1 VVYAGKTLVTKF
13 TGHFENDQMNG
24 PGKVYFSTGD
34 RMSARWENGKPTF
47 PMSMV
52 YERGERYVG
61 QFRVHQTSGAYV
73 REGFGISI
81 YLTGD
86 RYYGMWENDLRA
98 GHGFFVTTCGTEYFG
113 KWEGNL
119 MSGKGMDALALSHS
133 RTHAS
138 ALECSL
144 PSRST
149 GSLRFAG
156 DPNWIFYGKVSGD
169 WKSGMCLQTEGA
181 FKWERLPARCDPAQ
195 ASGAV
200 MRLSTL
206 RGDKWEYFRATLNK
220 GYANGT
226 ASRPRAAGIPEPD
239 PLEDKTQQMDK
250 ALQKRIADGAE
261 EVFVEVLE
269 ILQSKVRHS
278 LRLHVT
284 SAF

>member
-119 MSGKGMDALALSHS
+119 MSGKGMDALALSHARVSS
-133 RTHAS
+133 RMLTTFTIDRLAPLRWRS
-138 ALECSL
+138 ELDLLRQGVGRLEVGHVPADRRSL
-144 PSRST
+144 QVGT
-149 GSLRFAG
+149 AAG
-156 DPNWIFYGKVSGD
+156 
-169 WKSGMCLQTEGA
+169 
-181 FKWERLPARCDPAQ
+181 
-195 ASGAV
+195 
-200 MRLSTL
+200 TL
-206 RGDKWEYFRATLNK
+206 RPRSSQRRCHAAVDLARRQVGVLSRDAQQGLRERHRQPA
-220 GYANGT
+220 
-226 ASRPRAAGIPEPD
+226 ASRWHPRA
-239 PLEDKTQQMDK
+239 
-250 ALQKRIADGAE
+250 
-261 EVFVEVLE
+261 
-269 ILQSKVRHS
+269 
-278 LRLHVT
+278 
-284 SAF
+284 